1 MLYIN
6 TKTTCYNSK
15 NAFQILSIIQADMQH
30 SNIIIIF
37 KSFKPRQAQVTNVL
51 WTLAEVCMFSTAVIK
66 YYMMNLKKK
75 SIMNRK
81 FIYKK

>member
-37 KSFKPRQAQVTNVL
+37 KSFKPRQAQVTNV
-51 WTLAEVCMFSTAVIK
+51 
-66 YYMMNLKKK
+66 
-75 SIMNRK
+75 
-81 FIYKK
+81 